1 MTVSRAR
8 ARIRF
13 DLGTEP
19 ALIERLLREPLPLG
33 YQAGPAARSFFRDI
47 YFDTPDGELRRR
59 RITCRLRVQL
69 DDRRLL
75 GIKIQTPTGA
85 ELYEAAVSEIEP
97 ARILSGTSEPA
108 RRLQAIVD
116 PGRLSPVMELVTERR
131 LRYARRPWSPLPAFL
146 LLYDSV
152 KVQARSD
159 SAEFHELTVE
169 QRWCRRETLYRFGT
183 ALEAAH
189 GLHRIAVSRLE
200 WAERQLQ
207 EVESAR
213 LAREVQGE
221 KAVTVIGLQGGRI
234 ALVRGED
241 GLRLPR
247 GSGGGEEACREM
259 MRRFFGS
266 SEGQLLLLGV
276 VPATATHPA
285 VEVWLA
291 RRLRRNLGDGGS
303 IQWFSPAEIISR
315 VGSPV
320 LRDPVTL
327 AALTVAARSQLMPE
341 WTTAIS
347 EEVVP
352 SPDSDPDVVAASRRT
367 LAELRVPILP
377 DELLD
382 ASKPSPEQFLNPELS
397 WIEFNSRVLALAE
410 DPGVP
415 LLERVR
421 FLAIVSTNL
430 DEFFSVKVGGLK
442 RAVAAGVTKPGL
454 DGLSPQEQLDIIAIR
469 VRTMVDRQYRCFN
482 QIVRRDL
489 SRYGIRL
496 RAWEDLDEK
505 EQQYLREYFDEQV
518 FPLLTPKALTGA
530 PGHPFPH
537 IEDLLLSLTVMLRDE
552 GGGPVHFAHLGVA
565 DTLPRF
571 VRLPESDDFVPI
583 EQVIRAHVG
592 IFYPGRE
599 VLEVHPFRVTRMGDL
614 ELDEQVAADF
624 ARAIEDELRRRPT
637 APVVRIEVERNMP
650 KPIRELLVRELRFED
665 PEHGSLSESDV
676 YEVDGLIDLG
686 GLSEI
691 ADLPH
696 PDLHYPPFEPRN
708 PMPLERSV
716 FDIVSERDVL
726 VHHPYDSFETTFER
740 FIQEAADDPDVV
752 AIKLTLYRPG
762 GPSVIGDALVQAAQ
776 AGKDVAVFV
785 ELKARFDEQRNIL
798 WARQLQRAGIHVV
811 TGLVKFKT
819 HAKIALVVRRES
831 GQLKRY
837 AHIGTGN
844 YNRRSARQYTDL
856 GLFTADPDITADLHA
871 LFNEL
876 TGSPEPPRATF
887 KRLIVAPT
895 NMLRRFHDLIEREA
909 EHARAGRPA
918 RIRAKLNALGDGE
931 IVGALYRAAQAGVN
945 IDLIVRGFC
954 TLRPG
959 VPGLSERIRVV
970 SILGRFLE
978 HARIY
983 AFENGGDPEYYIGS
997 ADWRPRNLRRRVEV
1011 AAPILA
1017 PECRQRLD
1025 HILTVELEDPTAWE
1039 LKSDGSYERFP
1050 PPTGVDIK
1058 SAQEVFL
1065 EEVMRHTASRAAE

>member
-1 MTVSRAR
+1 MGRAR
-8 ARIRF
+8 VKIRF

-19 ALIERLLREPLPLG
+19 SLLQQLLEELPPLG
-33 YQAGPAARSFFRDI
+33 YQAGPLSSSFFRDI

-59 RITCRLRVQL
+59 RIACRLRVRL

-75 GIKIQTPTGA
+75 RLEIHTARGA
-85 ELYEAAVSEIEP
+85 ELYEDFAAEFEP
-97 ARILSGTSEPA
+97 AKILSGTSQPA

-131 LRYARRPWSPLPAFL
+131 WRYARRPWSPLPAVL
-146 LLYDSV
+146 LSYDSV
-152 KVQARSD
+152 KVETRSD

-169 QRWCRRETLYRFGT
+169 RKWCRTKSFYRFAT

-189 GLHRIAVSRLE
+189 DLPRIAVGRLE
-200 WAERQLQ
+200 WAERRLQ
-207 EVESAR
+207 EAESAR
-213 LAREVQGE
+213 LAREVQSKKE
-221 KAVTVIGLQGGRI
+221 VTVIGLQGGRL
-234 ALVRGED
+234 ALMRGED

-247 GSGGGEEACREM
+247 GIGSGDEACREA
-259 MRRFFGS
+259 MRNSFGS

-291 RRLRRNLGDGGS
+291 RRLRRNLGEGKDL
-303 IQWFSPAEIISR
+303 QWFSLAEIISR

-327 AALTVAARSQLMPE
+327 AALTVAVRSQSMPE
-341 WTTAIS
+341 WAAAMSKEATSNS
-347 EEVVP
+347 EA
-352 SPDSDPDVVAASRRT
+352 DPDVVAASRRT
-367 LAELRVPILP
+367 LAELRIPILP
-377 DELLD
+377 DDLLD
-382 ASKPSPEQFLNPELS
+382 TRKQAPEQFLNPELS

-421 FLAIVSTNL
+421 FLGIVSSNL
-430 DEFFSVKVGGLK
+430 DEFYSVKVGGLK
-442 RAVAAGVTKPGL
+442 RAVAGGVTQPTL
-454 DGLSPQEQLDIIAIR
+454 DGLSPQEQLDVVAIR
-469 VRTMVDRQYRCFN
+469 VRTMVERQYRCFD
-482 QIVRRDL
+482 QIIRRDL
-489 SRYGIRL
+489 PRYGIRL
-496 RAWEDLDEK
+496 RFWEDLG
-505 EQQYLREYFDEQV
+505 EQERQYLKEYFEEQV

-530 PGHPFPH
+530 PGHPFPR
-537 IEDLLLSLTVMLRDE
+537 IEELLLSLAVILRDE
-552 GGGPVHFAHLGVA
+552 VGGPVHFAYLGVPDA
-565 DTLPRF
+565 LPRL
-571 VRLPESDDFVPI
+571 VRLPQSHDFVPI

-592 IFYPGRE
+592 IFYPGRQ
-599 VLEVHPFRVTRMGDL
+599 VLEVRPFRVTRMGDL

-624 ARAIEDELRRRPT
+624 ARAIEDELRRRPS
-637 APVVRIEVERNMP
+637 APVVRIEVEKGMAQ
-650 KPIRELLVRELRFED
+650 PIQELLVRELRFED
-665 PEHGSLSESDV
+665 PEHTSLSENDI
-676 YEVDGLIDLG
+676 YQVDGPIDLG
-686 GLSEI
+686 GLGEI

-696 PDLHYPPFEPRN
+696 PHLHYPPFEPRN
-708 PMPLERSV
+708 PMPLDRSV
-716 FDIVSERDVL
+716 FDLVAEGDVL
-726 VHHPYDSFETTFER
+726 VHHPYDSFETTLER
-740 FIQEAADDPDVV
+740 FIHEAADDPDVV

-762 GPSVIGDALVQAAQ
+762 GPSAIGDALVRAAQ

-811 TGLVKFKT
+811 TGLVKFKA
-819 HAKIALVVRRES
+819 HAKVALVVRREK
-831 GQLKRY
+831 GHLKRY

-844 YNRRSARQYTDL
+844 YNRHCARHYSDL
-856 GLFTADPDITADLHA
+856 GLFTADPDITAELHA

-876 TGSPEPPRATF
+876 TGSPKPPRGEF
-887 KRLIVAPT
+887 KRLIVAPA
-895 NMLRRFHDLIEREA
+895 NMLGRFLELIEREA

-918 RIRAKLNALGDGE
+918 RIRAKLNALGDSE
-931 IVGALYRAAQAGVN
+931 IVGALYRAAQAAVH
-945 IDLIVRGFC
+945 IDLVVRGFC

-1011 AAPILA
+1011 VTPVLAAR
-1017 PECRQRLD
+1017 CREKLD
-1025 HILTVELEDPTAWE
+1025 HILSTELQDPLAWE

-1050 PPTGVDIK
+1050 PPTGVEIK
-1058 SAQEVFL
+1058 SAQEIFL
-1065 EEVMRHTASRAAE
+1065 EAVALETASRATE

>member
-1 MTVSRAR
+1 MSTVRAR
-8 ARIRF
+8 LRF

-19 ALIERLLREPLPLG
+19 ALLEQLLQEALPLG
-33 YQAGPAARSFFRDI
+33 YKAGPLFRTFFRDI
-47 YFDTPDGELRRR
+47 LFDTPGGELRKRK
-59 RITCRLRVQL
+59 IVCRLRIRM

-75 GIKIQTPTGA
+75 GLEIQTAAGW
-85 ELYEAAVSEIEP
+85 ELYQAWVAESDP
-97 ARILSGTSEPA
+97 AKVLGGVSEPA

-116 PGRLSPVMELVTERR
+116 PGRLSPVMELATERR
-131 LRYARRPWSPLPAFL
+131 WRRARRAWSPFSAFL
-146 LLYDSV
+146 LYYDSV

-159 SAEFHELTVE
+159 STEFHELSVE
-169 QRWCRRETLYRFGT
+169 PRWCRRESLYRFGA
-183 ALEAAH
+183 ALQAAH
-189 GLHRIAVSRLE
+189 GLHRIAAGRSE

-207 EVESAR
+207 QLESMR
-213 LAREVQGE
+213 LAREVQRE
-221 KAVTVIGLQGGRI
+221 KAVTVIALQGGRI
-234 ALVRGED
+234 ALMRGED

-247 GSGGGEEACREM
+247 GTGSGEEVCREA
-259 MRRFFGS
+259 MRQLFGS

-291 RRLRRNLGDGGS
+291 RRLRRHLGDGGGL
-303 IQWFSPAEIISR
+303 QWFSPAEIMSR

-327 AALTVAARSQLMPE
+327 AALTVATRSQLMPE
-341 WTTAIS
+341 WTAAVA
-347 EEVVP
+347 EEAA
-352 SPDSDPDVVAASRRT
+352 SGAEADPDVVAASRRT
-367 LAELRVPILP
+367 LAELRIPILA
-377 DELLD
+377 DEVLD
-382 ASKPSPEQFLNPELS
+382 TSKPSPEQFLNPELS
-397 WIEFNSRVLALAE
+397 WIELNHRILALAE

-421 FLAIVSTNL
+421 FLAIVSSNL
-430 DEFFSVKVGGLK
+430 DEFFSVKVAGLK
-442 RAVAAGVTKPGL
+442 RAVAAGLTEPSLEGF
-454 DGLSPQEQLDIIAIR
+454 SPQEQFAIIAIR
-469 VRTMVDRQYRCFN
+469 VRTMVERQYRCF
-482 QIVRRDL
+482 RRIIQGGL
-489 SRYGIRL
+489 PRYGIRL
-496 RAWEDLDEK
+496 RSWENLGET
-505 EQQYLREYFDEQV
+505 EREFLREYFDEQI

-537 IEDLLLSLTVMLRDE
+537 IEDLLLSLAVMLRDE
-552 GGGPVHFAHLGVA
+552 GGGPVHFAYLGVA

-571 VRLPESDDFVPI
+571 VRLPGADDLVPI

-624 ARAIEDELRRRPT
+624 ARAIEDELRRRPG
-637 APVVRIEVERNMP
+637 APVVRIEVEKSMP
-650 KPIRELLVRELRFED
+650 QPIQELLLRELRFED
-665 PEHGSLSESDV
+665 PKHGALTESDV
-676 YEVDGLIDLG
+676 YQVDGLIDLG
-686 GLSEI
+686 RLTEI
-691 ADLPH
+691 AELPY
-696 PDLHYPPFEPRN
+696 PELHYPPFEARN

-716 FDIVSERDVL
+716 FDVVAERDVL
-726 VHHPYDSFETTFER
+726 VHHPYDSFETSLER
-740 FIQEAADDPDVV
+740 FIQEAADDPDVLAV
-752 AIKLTLYRPG
+752 KLTLYRPG
-762 GPSVIGDALVQAAQ
+762 EPSAIGGALVRAAQ

-798 WARQLQRAGIHVV
+798 WARELQRAGIHVV

-819 HAKIALVVRRES
+819 HAKVALVVRRET
-831 GQLKRY
+831 GHLKRY

-844 YNRRSARQYTDL
+844 YNRKSARQYTDL
-856 GLFTADPDITADLHA
+856 GLFTADPDTTADLHT

-876 TGSPEPPRATF
+876 TGSPEPPRAQF

-895 NMLRRFHDLIEREA
+895 NMLRRFLELIEREA

-931 IVGALYRAAQAGVN
+931 IVRALYRAAQAGVD

-959 VPGLSERIRVV
+959 VPGLSESIRVV

-983 AFENGGDPEYYIGS
+983 AFDNGGDPEYYIGS

-1011 AAPILA
+1011 VTPVLDS
-1017 PECRQRLD
+1017 ECRKRLD
-1025 HILTVELEDPTAWE
+1025 HILNTELEDPLAWE

-1050 PPTGVDIK
+1050 PPTGVEVK
-1058 SAQEVFL
+1058 SAQDLFL
-1065 EEVMRHTASRAAE
+1065 EEVARDMAYRNLE